1 VKTPA
6 ARLRVLIAEDNRD
19 SADSLKML
27 LELLGHEVRVA
38 YDGEAALKM
47 AIGQPPDVLFLDIG
61 MPGMSGHQLARRLRA
76 ELPQARMRIVALT
89 GWGHDTDRERSARA
103 GIDHHLVKPP
113 DLAVLK
119 QMLDLARLPEA

>member
-1 VKTPA
+1 VDTPA
-6 ARLRVLIAEDNRD
+6 ARLRILIAEDNRD

-27 LELLGHEVRVA
+27 LELLGHEVKVA
-38 YDGEAALKM
+38 YDGESALEM
-47 AIGQPPDVLFLDIG
+47 ATAQPPDVLFLDLG
-61 MPGMSGHQLARRLRA
+61 LPGMSGHQLARRLRA
-76 ELPQARMRIVALT
+76 EPQGARVRIVALT
-89 GWGHDTDRERSARA
+89 GWGHSADRERSARA